1 MHGNKM
7 VLKEIFKKSI
17 AFLAKRSLK
26 NDKAITVFGLG
37 KVGTAI
43 AAVALE
49 NKFKVYG
56 FDVNEQVTKSL
67 ANQEYRTQEPHVD
80 VILKKFSKNFQIEA
94 KLQDA
99 IKASSISVIIVP
111 TPSMEDGNFSSQAVE
126 IAVKRIIDSINLDSE
141 SSKNNLNG
149 FKHSIIIASTLSPE
163 TMRKRILPLSQY
175 LNFEFKDRV
184 EFIYSP
190 EFIALGSIINNLRN
204 PEFILLGHSGIGVS
218 NTVIEY
224 KKKINRNH
232 APIHV
237 TSFESAEIAKI
248 SVNTFLTTK
257 ISYANMLSNVILE
270 TPNASQVEVFE
281 IMRKDSRIGEKFF
294 SPGLGYGGP
303 CLPRDNRALIAFGA
317 TKNLEVPLASA
328 TDKINENRPGS
339 ISNQVMEFSKGRKRI
354 LILGV
359 TYKSGTNSV
368 EESHARRV
376 IKNLKLPADHYVVHD
391 FYYNFN
397 ESTDWVGIETT
408 NGEIPD
414 FTPDGI
420 VCFLNDK
427 RYLEYLDKKSERII
441 FRAYDLSAG

>member
-141 SSKNNLNG
+141 SSKNNL
-149 FKHSIIIASTLSPE
+149 KLLHAISLQYTYPAVL
-163 TMRKRILPLSQY
+163 ILPL
-175 LNFEFKDRV
+175 E
-184 EFIYSP
+184 
-190 EFIALGSIINNLRN
+190 SIVVD
-204 PEFILLGHSGIGVS
+204 IGP
-218 NTVIEY
+218 T
-224 KKKINRNH
+224 
-232 APIHV
+232 
-237 TSFESAEIAKI
+237 I
-248 SVNTFLTTK
+248 S
-257 ISYANMLSNVILE
+257 
-270 TPNASQVEVFE
+270 
-281 IMRKDSRIGEKFF
+281 
-294 SPGLGYGGP
+294 
-303 CLPRDNRALIAFGA
+303 
-317 TKNLEVPLASA
+317 
-328 TDKINENRPGS
+328 
-339 ISNQVMEFSKGRKRI
+339 
-354 LILGV
+354 
-359 TYKSGTNSV
+359 
-368 EESHARRV
+368 ESHC
-376 IKNLKLPADHYVVHD
+376 K
-391 FYYNFN
+391 
-397 ESTDWVGIETT
+397 
-408 NGEIPD
+408 
-414 FTPDGI
+414 
-420 VCFLNDK
+420 
-427 RYLEYLDKKSERII
+427 
-441 FRAYDLSAG
+441 